1 MSDVRGAVRQA
12 VRPWVKRPVFSL
24 TAILTL
30 STGIAATVAIFS
42 VVDAVLLRP
51 LPWSDPDRL
60 VSVLVARPQWR
71 SNPVLAGSWDR
82 GNVTWVIWQDLQ
94 GKSQVFSSVAAWRHA
109 RPALDGDRTEL
120 VQAMEVSASFFPTLG
135 VSPVIGRFFTTE
147 EDVAA
152 SDVAV
157 VSFEAWQRRF
167 GGTPDILG
175 RRITIEGAS
184 RSIVGVL
191 PPGFN
196 FDGLTPP
203 EFVLPVGNIP
213 VANRTP
219 GNHFLNAIARMK
231 PGIPLEDATRDSDP
245 HVRGSEKPEEKQA
258 RLLPIREQQQ
268 AASRLPLWLLLGGA
282 ALLLLISCANV
293 AGLLLGDA
301 GSRRHEIAVR
311 AALGGS
317 RTHILRQL
325 LQETLALS
333 VVATIAGLALAW
345 WLTPIMIAMAPT
357 QLPRLASAGIDFR
370 IAAFAVAL
378 TALTTF
384 LFGTAPI
391 MALSSAD
398 PASAL
403 REGGRTEGLGR
414 RRGQRMIVA
423 AEVALAVVLLTTAT
437 LLGESFFRLTA
448 LPIGFDTRNLVLVS
462 PRLTPQPHATPE
474 QRRQR
479 TDNLVQALAAL
490 PGVSGVAATSTA
502 PFSGSGGSNSIEIEG
517 RTFAERPNAN
527 RHIVTENYLDVL
539 GIPVLKGRGFASSD
553 LHGGHVAL
561 VSQEFERQF
570 MDGEAIGKRFTLNG
584 DVHEIVGVV
593 PVVKHREY
601 DDRAAPAFYAINRQL
616 PQWTTPHYVI
626 RTRSDAAAAIPMI
639 RQAIESA
646 EPRSAITLIE
656 TMEAMMARSVAE
668 ERFRT
673 QLSAMFGA
681 TALLLAALGIYGLI
695 ARDVADRRREIG
707 VRMALGADG
716 RRVTTMVLR
725 QAVTLVAV
733 GLAVGVPAAFAGSR
747 LVESLLFG
755 VTAAAPHAFAIV
767 SVVLAA
773 AAICASVIPARRA
786 ARVDPVVVMRE

>member
-1 MSDVRGAVRQA
+1 MLDVRQA
-12 VRPWVKRPVFSL
+12 VRPWIKRPVFFL

-42 VVDAVLLRP
+42 VVDSVLLRP
-51 LPWSDPDRL
+51 LPWADPDRL

-71 SNPVLAGSWDR
+71 NNPVLAGSWDR
-82 GNVTWVIWQDLQ
+82 GNVSWVIWQDLQ
-94 GKSQVFSSVAAWRHA
+94 ARSQVFTSVAAWRQG
-109 RPALDGDRTEL
+109 RPALDGERTEL
-120 VQAMEVSASFFPTLG
+120 VPAMEVSASFFPTLG
-135 VSPVIGRFFTTE
+135 VSPQMGRFFTPD
-147 EDVAA
+147 EDYAV
-152 SDVAV
+152 SDSAI
-157 VSFEAWQRRF
+157 VSFESWQRRF
-167 GGTPDILG
+167 GGAADVLG
-175 RRITIEGAS
+175 RRVTLEGVS

-203 EFVLPVGNIP
+203 EFVLPLGNVPVG
-213 VANRTP
+213 NRTP
-219 GNHFLNAIARMK
+219 GNHFLNALARLK
-231 PGIPLEDATRDSDP
+231 PGIPLEDATRDTDP
-245 HVRGSEKPEEKQA
+245 YVRGTEKPEEKQA

-268 AASRLPLWLLLGGA
+268 GASRLPLWLLLGGA

-317 RTHILRQL
+317 RRHILRQL

-333 VVATIAGLALAW
+333 LVATITGLALAW
-345 WLTPIMIAMAPT
+345 WLTPIMIAMAPS
-357 QLPRLASAGIDFR
+357 QLPRLASAGVDFR

-423 AEVALAVVLLTTAT
+423 AEVALVVVLLTTAT

-448 LPIGFDTRNLVLVS
+448 LPIGFDTRNVVFVS
-462 PRLTPQPHATPE
+462 PRLTPQPGSTAE

-479 TDNLVQALAAL
+479 TEALVQALIAL

-502 PFSGSGGSNSIEIEG
+502 PFSGSAGSNSIEIEG
-517 RTFAERPNAN
+517 RTFAERPSAN
-527 RHIVTENYLDVL
+527 RHIVTDRYLEVL
-539 GIPVLKGRGFASSD
+539 GIPVLKGRGFSPSD
-553 LHGGHVAL
+553 LPGAHVAL
-561 VSQEFERQF
+561 VSQEFERRF

-593 PVVKHREY
+593 PPVKHREY
-601 DDRAAPAFYAINRQL
+601 DDPAAPAFYAVNRQL
-616 PQWTTPHYVI
+616 PSWATPHYII
-626 RTRSDAAAAIPMI
+626 RTRGDAAAAIPMI

-646 EPRSAITLIE
+646 EPRSAITTIE
-656 TMEAMMARSVAE
+656 TIEGMMARSVAE

-673 QLSAMFGA
+673 QLSAIFGA
-681 TALLLAALGIYGLI
+681 TALLLAALGVYGLV

-716 RRVTTMVLR
+716 QRVARMVLR
-725 QAVTLVAV
+725 QALTLVAA

-755 VTAAAPHAFAIV
+755 VSAASPHAFAIV
-767 SVVLAA
+767 SVVLGAA
-773 AAICASVIPARRA
+773 AVCASVIPARRA

>member
-1 MSDVRGAVRQA
+1 MLDARQA
-12 VRPWVKRPVFSL
+12 VRPWIKRPVFFV

-51 LPWSDPDRL
+51 LPWADPDRL

-71 SNPVLAGSWDR
+71 NDPVLAGSWNR
-82 GNVTWVIWQDLQ
+82 GNVSWVIWQDLQ
-94 GKSQVFSSVAAWRHA
+94 AKSQVFTSVAAWRLG
-109 RPALDGDRTEL
+109 RPALDGERTEL
-120 VQAMEVSASFFPTLG
+120 VPAMEVSASFFPTLG
-135 VSPVIGRFFTTE
+135 LSPQMGRFFTPE
-147 EDVAA
+147 EDLAV
-152 SDVAV
+152 SDSAL
-157 VSFEAWQRRF
+157 VSFESWQRRF
-167 GGTPDILG
+167 GGAADVLG
-175 RRITIEGAS
+175 RRVTLEGVS

-196 FDGLTPP
+196 FDGVTAP
-203 EFVLPVGNIP
+203 EFVLPLGNVP
-213 VANRTP
+213 MGNRTA
-219 GNHFLNAIARMK
+219 GNHFMNAIARLK
-231 PGIPLEDATRDSDP
+231 PGIPIEDATRDSDP
-245 HVRGSEKPEEKQA
+245 HVRGTEKPDEKQA

-268 AASRLPLWLLLGGA
+268 GTSRLPLWLLLGGA

-317 RTHILRQL
+317 RAHILRQL

-333 VVATIAGLALAW
+333 LVATIAGLALAW
-345 WLTPIMIAMAPT
+345 WLTPIMIAMAPS
-357 QLPRLASAGIDFR
+357 QLPRLASAGVDVR

-414 RRGQRMIVA
+414 RRGQRTIVA

-448 LPIGFDTRNLVLVS
+448 LPIGFDTRNVVFVS
-462 PRLTPQPHATPE
+462 PRLTPQPGSTPE

-479 TDNLVQALAAL
+479 TEALVQALAAL

-502 PFSGSGGSNSIEIEG
+502 PFSGSAGSNGIEIEG

-527 RHIVTENYLDVL
+527 RHIVTDRYLEVL
-539 GIPVLKGRGFASSD
+539 GIPVIKGRGFLPTD
-553 LHGGHVAL
+553 LPGGHIAL
-561 VSQEFERQF
+561 VSQEFERRY

-593 PVVKHREY
+593 PPVKHREY
-601 DDRAAPAFYAINRQL
+601 DDPAAPAFYAVNRQL
-616 PQWTTPHYVI
+616 PTWATPHYI
-626 RTRSDAAAAIPMI
+626 IKTRGDAAAAIPMI

-646 EPRSAITLIE
+646 EPRSAITVID
-656 TMEAMMARSVAE
+656 TMDKMMARSVAE

-673 QLSAMFGA
+673 QLSAIFGA

-716 RRVTTMVLR
+716 QRVARMVLR
-725 QAVTLVAV
+725 QALTLVAA

-755 VTAAAPHAFAIV
+755 VSAASPHAFAIV
-767 SVVLAA
+767 SVVLGVAA
-773 AAICASVIPARRA
+773 VCASLIPARRA